1 MDRNYYVYAYIDP
14 RNFEEFYFG
23 KGKGSRKNVHLF
35 DTSNNEKSK
44 RITAIRNDGLEPIIR
59 VLVSKL
65 TESEAL
71 LVESTL
77 IWKFEK
83 NITNEISGIYTEHF
97 RPPDSIHKMIEGFD
111 YENGLF
117 YYNVGEGD
125 HRNWDDYL
133 KYGFISAGGS
143 TSWRDAILGFNKGDV
158 FVAYLKKHGFVGV
171 GMIIEKG
178 KPIKDIRINNQ
189 PLLDLQLIAP
199 KMGTRAS
206 DPIKSEYVCLVDWIK
221 KVSRENAKWQ
231 SRSNLY
237 TTTHVR
243 ASLSNQEKTIKYIE
257 KEFDVDLYEL
267 IR

>member
-1 MDRNYYVYAYIDP
+1 MERNYYVYAYIDP
-14 RNFEEFYFG
+14 RNFEEFYYG

-35 DTSNNEKSK
+35 DISNNEKSK

-77 IWKFEK
+77 IWRFEK
-83 NITNEISGIYTEHF
+83 TITNEISGIYTEHF
-97 RPPDSIHKMIEGFD
+97 RPHDSAHIMLEGYD

-143 TSWRDAILGFNKGDV
+143 KLWRDAILGFNKGDV
-158 FVAYLKKHGFVGV
+158 FVAYIKKHGFVGV

-189 PLLDLQLIAP
+189 PLLDLKLIAP
-199 KMGTRAS
+199 KMGTRAG
-206 DPIKSEYVCLVDWIK
+206 DPVKSEYVCLVDWIRTI
-221 KVSRENAKWQ
+221 SRENAK
-231 SRSNLY
+231 SRTSRGPFL
-237 TTTHVR
+237 
-243 ASLSNQEKTIKYIE
+243 TISMSY
-257 KEFDVDLYEL
+257 
-267 IR
+267 